1 MNKEQTITG
10 VIRGTGACVPE
21 RILDN
26 KEIAG
31 FVDTSDEWIRER
43 TGVRRRRIA
52 EKETTVRSDGVEVLC
67 FHSKQ
72 RCATCIAIEKNARTA
87 IDSAFADRLADGTLS
102 FRIIDISKPE
112 NEAIAEKYQVT
123 WSSLYIVS
131 HKNGQEKAE
140 NMTEFAFSNARKSPG
155 EFKKGLVDKINEMIN

>member
-1 MNKEQTITG
+1 MKKILFLLAACFVFVACGMKSKTE
-10 VIRGTGACVPE
+10 GTVLP
-21 RILDN
+21 
-26 KEIAG
+26 
-31 FVDTSDEWIRER
+31 V
-43 TGVRRRRIA
+43 
-52 EKETTVRSDGVEVLC
+52 EKETAVRPDGVEVLC

>member
-1 MNKEQTITG
+1 MKKILFLLAACFVFVACGMKSKTE
-10 VIRGTGACVPE
+10 GTVLP
-21 RILDN
+21 
-26 KEIAG
+26 
-31 FVDTSDEWIRER
+31 
-43 TGVRRRRIA
+43 A
-52 EKETTVRSDGVEVLC
+52 EKETAVRSDGVEVLC

-123 WSSLYIVS
+123 WSFFILSVI
-131 HKNGQEKAE
+131 KTG
-140 NMTEFAFSNARKSPG
+140 RKKP
-155 EFKKGLVDKINEMIN
+155 KT

>member
-1 MNKEQTITG
+1 MKKIYFISCIALFCCLRDEINTE
-10 VIRGTGACVPE
+10 GTVLPAS
-21 RILDN
+21 
-26 KEIAG
+26 A
-31 FVDTSDEWIRER
+31 
-43 TGVRRRRIA
+43 A
-52 EKETTVRSDGVEVLC
+52 AVRSDGVEVLC

-72 RCATCIAIEKNARTA
+72 RCATCIALEKNARAA

-123 WSSLYIVS
+123 WSSLYIVI

-140 NMTEFAFSNARKSPG
+140 NMTEFAFLNARDSG
-155 EFKKGLVDKINEMIN
+155 RFYESD

>member
-1 MNKEQTITG
+1 MLVFVCLRMKSKTE
-10 VIRGTGACVPE
+10 GTVLSGRKRNGSSSRWCRSSLFSTASNAVLPA
-21 RILDN
+21 LQS
-26 KEIAG
+26 KKIA
-31 FVDTSDEWIRER
+31 R
-43 TGVRRRRIA
+43 A
-52 EKETTVRSDGVEVLC
+52 
-67 FHSKQ
+67 
-72 RCATCIAIEKNARTA
+72 A

>member
-1 MNKEQTITG
+1 MKKILFLLAACFVFVACGMKSKTE
-10 VIRGTGACVPE
+10 GTVLP
-21 RILDN
+21 
-26 KEIAG
+26 
-31 FVDTSDEWIRER
+31 
-43 TGVRRRRIA
+43 A
-52 EKETTVRSDGVEVLC
+52 EKETAVRPDGVEVLC

-72 RCATCIAIEKNARTA
+72 RCATCIAIEKNARAA

-131 HKNGQEKAE
+131 HKNG
-140 NMTEFAFSNARKSPG
+140 RKKP
-155 EFKKGLVDKINEMIN
+155 KT